1 MPISALSSNPVS
13 TVREPLP
20 ATPAD
25 ADFARSAARPAAE
38 GERRHDLVDAMSQV
52 LGNEAAPADTGGQA
66 VVRFAHAL
74 MQDLHSMAGGA
85 ASAARMAPHEVAR
98 VWGQR
103 EWSDLPQRI
112 DALATAAA
120 APAAATLPQREV
132 PPQPNPLTTTTAA
145 VHLMQVPSSRLLEAF
160 AALRQAIGNQAPA
173 PEPASRGELA
183 NFLERL
189 ANELKPDAP
198 AKLPAGSVLNLTA

>member
-1 MPISALSSNPVS
+1 MPIAVLSSSPVS

-25 ADFARSAARPAAE
+25 TAFARSAARAATE
-38 GERRHDLVDAMSQV
+38 GARRHDLVDAMSEV
-52 LGNEAAPADTGGQA
+52 LGNEAETGHAGGQA

-74 MQDLHSMAGGA
+74 MQDLRSMAGGTQA
-85 ASAARMAPHEVAR
+85 DARIAPHEVAR
-98 VWGQR
+98 VWGRR

-132 PPQPNPLTTTTAA
+132 PPQHKPLTTTTAA

-160 AALRQAIGNQAPA
+160 AALRQAIGDQAAEPA
-173 PEPASRGELA
+173 PASRGELA

-198 AKLPAGSVLNLTA
+198 AALPTGSVLNLTA